1 MEYVWLILAIVGSVA
16 GVIGAVLPVLPGQ
29 LISYASLW
37 MMWLY
42 DKGCVSA
49 TNLWVMGIL
58 MVVVTVL
65 DYIAPAWMTKLGG
78 GSKRSMYGATIGTI
92 AGLFFVPWG
101 IIFGPFLGAL
111 IGELTTNAPFTK
123 ALKVASL
130 SFLAFILTTGLKILY
145 SIGIITTIVMALWEQ
160 F

>member
-1 MEYVWLILAIVGSVA
+1 
-16 GVIGAVLPVLPGQ
+16 
-29 LISYASLW
+29 
-37 MMWLY
+37 
-42 DKGCVSA
+42 
-49 TNLWVMGIL
+49 
-58 MVVVTVL
+58 
-65 DYIAPAWMTKLGG
+65 MTKLGG

-101 IIFGPFLGAL
+101 MIFGPFLGAL